1 MKKTLQLMTLAFG
14 LFVYTNSQALTV
26 CIVDGYGENLEI
38 TATWAGPKYYVLSG
52 EVNLGVPFTVSG
64 YYDLKT
70 NDFYMLCTIVESD
83 GCTSYVDQVEFTA
96 TTGYPGWL
104 DLYYTQYCGGEYYAG
119 PYYIGASH
127 SKGHCAL
134 EMFTGSGISSASVG
148 YSPSNADVSRLTIRD
163 NRTLAE
169 IFMESELT
177 ANPMGDGFAFTS
189 SLIEAGDF
197 DISIYN
203 HAGQQVAVLAG
214 NSSTNTVV
222 WDGKT
227 ANGENAVSGMYIAV
241 LRNSDETVSVK
252 LIK

>member
-1 MKKTLQLMTLAFG
+1 MKRTLQLMTLAFG
-14 LFVYTNSQALTV
+14 LFVYTNSQAVTI
-26 CIVDGYGENLEI
+26 CFSDGAGGYYEV
-38 TATWAGPKYYVLSG
+38 TATWTSHKYYVLSG
-52 EVNLGVPFTVSG
+52 EIFLDIPLTISG
-64 YYDLKT
+64 YFDLKT
-70 NDFYMLCTIVESD
+70 NDFYMLWTNPTPD
-83 GCTSYVDQVEFTA
+83 GCTEYVDALEFTA
-96 TTGYPGWL
+96 TTGSPGYL
-104 DLYYTQYCGGEYYAG
+104 DWYYSQICDGEIVSG
-119 PYYIGASH
+119 PYYYPVSH
-127 SKGHCAL
+127 TTGHCPVAGL
-134 EMFTGSGISSASVG
+134 TGSESSIAKVG
-148 YSPSNADVSRLTIRD
+148 YIPSGMSTSRLTISD

-189 SLIEAGDF
+189 SLMEAGDF

-203 HAGQQVAVLAG
+203 HAGQQVTVLAG

-241 LRNSDETVSVK
+241 LRNSEETVSVK

>member
-14 LFVYTNSQALTV
+14 LFVYTNSQAVTI
-26 CIVDGYGENLEI
+26 CFDDGAGGYYEV
-38 TATWAGPKYYVLSG
+38 TATWTSHKYYVLSG
-52 EVNLGVPFTVSG
+52 EIYLGATYTISG

-70 NDFYMLCTIVESD
+70 NDFYMYWENTAPD
-83 GCTSYVDQVEFTA
+83 GCTSYVDAIEFTA
-96 TTGYPGWL
+96 TTGYPGYLEW
-104 DLYYTQYCGGEYYAG
+104 YYTQICGETYYG
-119 PYYIGASH
+119 PYYYPVYH
-127 SKGHCAL
+127 YTGHCPVVAL
-134 EMFTGSGISSASVG
+134 TGSESSIAKVG
-148 YSPSNADVSRLTIRD
+148 YTPSGMGTSRLIASD

-169 IFMESELT
+169 ILMESELT

-189 SLIEAGDF
+189 SLMEAGDF

-241 LRNSDETVSVK
+241 LRNSEETVSVK

>member
-1 MKKTLQLMTLAFG
+1 
-14 LFVYTNSQALTV
+14 VYEL
-26 CIVDGYGENLEI
+26 
-38 TATWAGPKYYVLSG
+38 
-52 EVNLGVPFTVSG
+52 
-64 YYDLKT
+64 
-70 NDFYMLCTIVESD
+70 
-83 GCTSYVDQVEFTA
+83 
-96 TTGYPGWL
+96 
-104 DLYYTQYCGGEYYAG
+104 
-119 PYYIGASH
+119 
-127 SKGHCAL
+127 
-134 EMFTGSGISSASVG
+134 TGSENSIAKVG
-148 YSPSNADVSRLTIRD
+148 YIPSGMSSSRLTISD

-169 IFMESELT
+169 ILMESELT

-189 SLIEAGDF
+189 SLMEAGDF

-241 LRNSDETVSVK
+241 LRNSEETVSVK